1 MSPADIVQL
10 SQGLFHYLQR
20 EILFPE
26 TNINNALIF
35 NTIHIHSNDI
45 LTKWLQQ
52 KEGLQQFQILSY
64 HISFPYSKGVD
75 ALEQLEN

>member
-26 TNINNALIF
+26 TNIKNALIL
-35 NTIHIHSNDI
+35 NKNHIQNVT

-52 KEGLQQFQILSY
+52 KERLQQVFLRVNLVPGKDS
-64 HISFPYSKGVD
+64 
-75 ALEQLEN
+75 QLPH

>member
-20 EILFPE
+20 DILFPE
-26 TNINNALIF
+26 TNINNALIL
-35 NTIHIHSNDI
+35 NTIHIHSNDT

-52 KEGLQQFQILSY
+52 KEGLQQFQIHNY
-64 HISFPYSKGVD
+64 HISFPYSKGVE

>member
-26 TNINNALIF
+26 TDIKNALIL
-35 NTIHIHSNDI
+35 NTIHIHNVT
-45 LTKWLQQ
+45 LTKWMHRKRDFNKFSL
-52 KEGLQQFQILSY
+52 GLILS
-64 HISFPYSKGVD
+64 H
-75 ALEQLEN
+75 E

>member
-26 TNINNALIF
+26 TNINNALIL
-35 NTIHIHSNDI
+35 NTIHIHSNDT

-52 KEGLQQFQILSY
+52 KEGLQQFQIHSY
-64 HISFPYSKGVD
+64 HISFPYSKGVE

>member
-26 TNINNALIF
+26 TNIKNALIL
-35 NTIHIHSNDI
+35 NTIHIHNVT
-45 LTKWLQQ
+45 LTKWLHRKRDFQQ
-52 KEGLQQFQILSY
+52 VFLRVNLVPGIDSQLQ
-64 HISFPYSKGVD
+64 H
-75 ALEQLEN
+75 